1 VYTKLS
7 KLMTL
12 FGLAVMGFYAI
23 MLSSGKF
30 SLEVMPQFATAAVMF
45 LSSGR
50 IMKKIA
56 QRINFTHQK
65 QRRDNQPHLDWQL
78 LIWISGITLLMLLSL
93 LILIPFGVSI
103 QDTYLLRLTHQLS
116 INGWTP

>member
-1 VYTKLS
+1 
-7 KLMTL
+7 MTL

-30 SLEVMPQFATAAVMF
+30 ALEVMPQFAIAAIMF

-56 QRINFTHQK
+56 RRIAINRQQHH
-65 QRRDNQPHLDWQL
+65 DHPCLCDLQL
-78 LIWISGITLLMLLSL
+78 LIWISGITLLMFLSL
-93 LILIPFGVSI
+93 LLLVPLGVSI
-103 QDTYLLRLTHQLS
+103 QDTYLLRLTHQLGV
-116 INGWTP
+116 NGWTP

>member
-1 VYTKLS
+1 MYTKLS

-12 FGLAVMGFYAI
+12 VGLAVMAFYAI

-30 SLEVMPQFATAAVMF
+30 SFEVMPQFAIAALMF

-56 QRINFTHQK
+56 RRITINRHDKSAQHPSI
-65 QRRDNQPHLDWQL
+65 DVQL
-78 LIWISGITLLMLLSL
+78 LLWISGITLLMLLSL
-93 LILIPFGVSI
+93 LLLIPFGVSI
-103 QDTYLLRLTHQLS
+103 QDTYLLRLTHQLGM
-116 INGWTP
+116 NGWTP